1 MAFLSLGQVK
11 AGDKVKAAE
20 WGPREA
26 VEQAAHRVEIHRLAQ
41 RTAARAPRRA
51 RRVVHFMGGV
61 FDNGHGR
68 E

>member
-11 AGDKVKAAE
+11 AGDKVKPAE

-26 VEQAAHRVEIHRLAQ
+26 AEQAAHRVEIHPLAQ
-41 RTAARAPRRA
+41 QTAARAPRRA
-51 RRVVHFMGGV
+51 RRVVRFRRGV
-61 FDNGHGR
+61 FDNGRGR